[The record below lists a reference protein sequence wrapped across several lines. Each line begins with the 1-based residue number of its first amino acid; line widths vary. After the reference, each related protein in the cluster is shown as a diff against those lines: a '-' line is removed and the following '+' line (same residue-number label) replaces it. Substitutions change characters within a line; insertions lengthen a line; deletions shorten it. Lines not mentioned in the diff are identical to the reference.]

1 MFRGVAFH
9 GTEVV
14 NTLRNIY
21 IRFLAIPFLI
31 RYVTVATILLYIP
44 AMMISFGLL
53 LTGIGFLWMGVVM
66 REFGLIE
73 VDFFLFYHI
82 LTVFL
87 LITINLVT
95 GFIIVRYR
103 KSST

>member
-1 MFRGVAFH
+1 MFRKVASH

-21 IRFLAIPFLI
+21 IRFLAIPLLI
-31 RYVTVATILLYIP
+31 RYVTIATILLYIP
-44 AMMISFGLL
+44 AMMVSFSLL
-53 LTGIGFLWMGVVM
+53 LTGVGFLWMGVVM
-66 REFGLIE
+66 LEFGLVK

-82 LTVFL
+82 LTVFI